1 MSISVIIC
9 NGCCCGRVEKGHKE
23 VPIDELEA
31 AWEANRI
38 GEAVKLTISDCLG
51 PCSMH
56 NVSLLNTG
64 SGKIWLG
71 ELSSLDDYE
80 AIVEW
85 AIESSEKKEGS
96 KLPEILEARRF
107 VRVGESIVRLKDLG

>member
-9 NGCCCGRVEKGHKE
+9 NGCCCGRVEKGHNE

-56 NVSLLNTG
+56 N
-64 SGKIWLG
+64 
-71 ELSSLDDYE
+71 
-80 AIVEW
+80 
-85 AIESSEKKEGS
+85 
-96 KLPEILEARRF
+96 EARRF
-107 VRVGESIVRLKDLG
+107 VRVGESIVRLRDLG